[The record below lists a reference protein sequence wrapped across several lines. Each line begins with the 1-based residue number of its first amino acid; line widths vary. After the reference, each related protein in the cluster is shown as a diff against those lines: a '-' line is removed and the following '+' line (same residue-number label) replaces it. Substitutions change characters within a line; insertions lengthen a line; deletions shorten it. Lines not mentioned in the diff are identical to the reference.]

1 MSIWNI
7 WNKGKDAGNKAWGQT
22 KNTGNKA
29 WGQTKNTGSKAW
41 GQTKNTGSKVLGKTW
56 TVTRDFHVNSYN
68 KGVSGAKWVGNK
80 VKFW

>member
-1 MSIWNI
+1 MFRHSDKEKVMSI
-7 WNKGKDAGNKAWGQT
+7 WNKGKDAGNTAWGQT
-22 KNTGNKA
+22 KNAGNTA
-29 WGQTKNTGSKAW
+29 WGQTKNAGNKA
-41 GQTKNTGSKVLGKTW
+41 W

>member
-1 MSIWNI
+1 MSI
-7 WNKGKDAGNKAWGQT
+7 WNKGKDAGNQFWGQT
-22 KNTGNKA
+22 KNAASLGGN
-29 WGQTKNTGSKAW
+29 
-41 GQTKNTGSKVLGKTW
+41 KTW

>member
-1 MSIWNI
+1 MSI

-22 KNTGNKA
+22 KDAGKLVCN
-29 WGQTKNTGSKAW
+29 
-41 GQTKNTGSKVLGKTW
+41 KTW

-68 KGVSGAKWVGNK
+68 KGVAGAKWVGKK

>member
-1 MSIWNI
+1 MSI

-22 KNTGNKA
+22 KNAGNLA
-29 WGQTKNTGSKAW
+29 WTA
-41 GQTKNTGSKVLGKTW
+41 
-56 TVTRDFHVNSYN
+56 TRDFHVNSYN